1 MSGSFVSI
9 AMSGSASP
17 GSGRIGKLIYTDFLG
32 SKMAAPKI
40 GASVRPN
47 TSNMLVLIF
56 KIPWHFK
63 IREFEKKS

>member
-1 MSGSFVSI
+1 
-9 AMSGSASP
+9 
-17 GSGRIGKLIYTDFLG
+17 
-32 SKMAAPKI
+32 MAAPKI